1 MSNQLAEVKLALAQ
15 KYDRLAKAASSKVK
29 KRKFT
34 HKAEAYRRQAILLSR

>member
-1 MSNQLAEVKLALAQ
+1 MDKKLAEVKMALAR

-29 KRKFT
+29 MRKFT